1 MESGSWQVITAAGT
15 PYEIGRQHGSQAK
28 EKIALSLATYRS
40 MFWDYARLDW
50 ETALRLAEAY
60 IPQVEKYDAA
70 IMEEIR
76 GVADGAGR
84 QLGEIMA
91 LNARSELALTEKMLP
106 GCTAF
111 AVLPEASALGETYVG
126 QNWDW
131 KATQRPALV
140 VLNIRQTGRPNILMV
155 TEAGIIGKIGF
166 NSAGIA
172 VCLNALVANKND
184 SGVPLHIVL
193 RGILNGE
200 NLGDAIAA
208 VSRLPIASAANFL
221 VGHRD
226 GEAIDIEAAPAD
238 YDVLHPAAGL
248 LTHTNHFTS
257 LRLAGVKDIG
267 KIAFADSAVRYGRVN
282 NLLRAKRGCLD
293 LPALQEIMR
302 DHFNYPDSIC
312 RHEDQRDEAGRRVET
327 VFSVLMDPAR
337 QEMHLT
343 EGPPCRSEYR
353 IIRADF

>member
-1 MESGSWQVITAAGT
+1 MDSGNWQVIEAAGT
-15 PYEIGRQHGSQAK
+15 PYEIGRQHGSQTK
-28 EKIALSLATYRS
+28 EKIALGIATYRR
-40 MFWDYARLDW
+40 MFMDYAQLEW
-50 ETALRLAEAY
+50 ETACRMAEAY
-60 IPQVEKYDAA
+60 IPQVEKYDPA

-76 GVADGAGR
+76 GVAAGAGR
-84 QLGEIMA
+84 PLGEIMA

-111 AVLPEASALGETYVG
+111 AVLPEASAAGETYVG

-131 KATQRPALV
+131 KASQRSALLL
-140 VLNIRQTGRPNILMV
+140 LNIKQPGRPEIMMV

-172 VCLNALVANKND
+172 VCLNALVADKND

-200 NLGDAIAA
+200 NLGDAVAA
-208 VSRLPIASAANFL
+208 AARLPIASAANFL

-238 YDVLHPAAGL
+238 YDVLYPAGGL

-257 LRLAGVKDIG
+257 LRLTKVKDIG
-267 KIAFADSAVRYGRVN
+267 KIAFADSPVRLGRVN
-282 NLLRAKRGCLD
+282 NLLRAKRGRLD
-293 LPALQEIMR
+293 LPALQGIMR
-302 DHFNYPDSIC
+302 DHFNYPDAIC
-312 RHEDQRDEAGRRVET
+312 RHEDRRDEAGRRAVT
-327 VFSVLMDPAR
+327 VFSIIMDPAR
-337 QEMHLT
+337 KEMHLT
-343 EGPPCRSEYR
+343 EGPPCQSEYR
-353 IIRADF
+353 VIRAGF